1 MVRGTTKTGFV
12 FEADENV
19 MATWKVAKA
28 IAKTQSDEGAEQLA
42 GAVELVEDILG
53 KKQEKAA
60 KVITI
65 PTDRTYQ
72 QGFRAEKREEP
83 EADSEYM
90 SRQAENALKK
100 LRAIGG

>member
-19 MATWKVAKA
+19 MATWKAAKA

-53 KKQEKAA
+53 KKQEKALMKHLRKVKGTAMTEDVMTEIFEIVDCIRMESEKA
-60 KVITI
+60 KN
-65 PTDRTYQ
+65 
-72 QGFRAEKREEP
+72 
-83 EADSEYM
+83 S
-90 SRQAENALKK
+90 
-100 LRAIGG
+100 

>member
-42 GAVELVEDILG
+42 GAVALVAEILG
-53 KKQEKAA
+53 KKQEKALMKHLR
-60 KVITI
+60 KVKGTAM
-65 PTDRTYQ
+65 TEDVM
-72 QGFRAEKREEP
+72 AEIFEIVDCIRMEKEQVKN
-83 EADSEYM
+83 S
-90 SRQAENALKK
+90 
-100 LRAIGG
+100 